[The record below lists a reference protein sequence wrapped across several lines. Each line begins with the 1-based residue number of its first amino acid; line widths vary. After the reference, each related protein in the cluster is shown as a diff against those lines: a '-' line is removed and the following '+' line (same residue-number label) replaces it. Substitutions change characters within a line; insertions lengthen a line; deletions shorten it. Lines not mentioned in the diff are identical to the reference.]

1 MKIRINLDVFKDLP
15 TDVRKLSNSQGAEFG
30 DVLADLAKRG
40 LHRHGKARDHFEVEE
55 DERDAAVY
63 PDDGFNGDAFDV
75 VYSRRDEEQST
86 ASEGIPQLEQMFDDV
101 FHSVNAK
108 NVTLSIAGFEKP
120 RVKGIGEDGFRAI
133 LNEERARR
141 GLEAF
146 AADKVP
152 PPSKAEHAKHRAKVD
167 NSAQIK
173 KAQDNKMKKQA
184 SLQAMQ
190 TRLRKMSKRPT
201 NPEQA
206 KVWADRRQALMDK
219 IKEQRDSIRFTDSRI
234 AKMRST
240 E

>member
-86 ASEGIPQLEQMFDDV
+86 ACNFC
-101 FHSVNAK
+101 
-108 NVTLSIAGFEKP
+108 LSIEGFEKP

>member
-15 TDVRKLSNSQGAEFG
+15 TDVRKLSGDNGGEFG

-40 LHRHGKARDHFEVEE
+40 LPRNGLARDHFEVQE
-55 DERDAAVY
+55 DTVDQTIY
-63 PDDGFNGDAFDV
+63 PDDHFNGDAFDE
-75 VYSRRDEEQST
+75 VYSRRNEESAT
-86 ASEGIPQLEQMFDDV
+86 ACNFC
-101 FHSVNAK
+101 
-108 NVTLSIAGFEKP
+108 LSIAGFEKREPEIKP

-133 LNEERARR
+133 LNEERERR
-141 GLEAF
+141 GLAAF
-146 AADKVP
+146 AADKAP
-152 PPSKAEHAKHRAKVD
+152 TPSKAEHAKHRAKVD
-167 NSAQIK
+167 NSAKIK

-190 TRLRKMSKRPT
+190 ARLRKMSKRPA

-206 KVWADRRQALMDK
+206 KVWADRRQAMMDK

>member
-86 ASEGIPQLEQMFDDV
+86 ACNFC
-101 FHSVNAK
+101 
-108 NVTLSIAGFEKP
+108 LSIAGFEKP

>member
-15 TDVRKLSNSQGAEFG
+15 TDVRKLDSSQGAEFG
-30 DVLADLAKRG
+30 DVLSDLAKRG
-40 LHRHGKARDHFEVEE
+40 LHRHGKARDHFKVEE
-55 DERDAAVY
+55 AERDATIY

-75 VYSRRDEEQST
+75 VYSQRDTETST
-86 ASEGIPQLEQMFDDV
+86 ACNFCLAIE
-101 FHSVNAK
+101 
-108 NVTLSIAGFEKP
+108 GFEKP

-141 GLEAF
+141 GLAAF
-146 AADKVP
+146 AADKEP
-152 PPSKAEHAKHRAKVD
+152 APSKAEHAKHRAKVD
-167 NSAQIK
+167 NSKQIK
-173 KAQDNKMKKQA
+173 KAQDNKMRKQ
-184 SLQAMQ
+184 SNLTAMQ

-206 KVWADRRQALMDK
+206 KVWNDRRQALMAK